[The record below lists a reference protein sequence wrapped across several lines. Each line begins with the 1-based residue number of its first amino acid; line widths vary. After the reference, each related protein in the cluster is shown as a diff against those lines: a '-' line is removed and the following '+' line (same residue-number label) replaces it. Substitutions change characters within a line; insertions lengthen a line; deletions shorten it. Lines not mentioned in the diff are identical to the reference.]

1 MNLCSRNMHVYLPRP
16 EVEAMLLGKVI
27 LDPEHEAQM
36 MLLFEELEE
45 GCTPKPMR
53 RTVGGGGSNAA
64 ASVARWINR
73 AGLRSLPGSTARG

>member
-45 GCTPKPMR
+45 RMDAQAHAPHR
-53 RTVGGGGSNAA
+53 R
-64 ASVARWINR
+64 
-73 AGLRSLPGSTARG
+73 RGRL